1 MIHPAELEL
10 LLKRKLEGTLSQ
22 EKLADLFREIQAL
35 NDQWEEVPISHRE
48 MGYSMSVNCPDIC
61 CLAEQI
67 YEGNVFKFYR
77 KKKAQQPAS
86 KAVA

>member
-1 MIHPAELEL
+1 MIDPAELEL
-10 LLKRKLEGTLSQ
+10 LLKNRLEGTLSE
-22 EKLADLFREIQAL
+22 EKLANLFREIQAL
-35 NDQWEEVPISHRE
+35 NDQWEEAPISHRE

-77 KKKAQQPAS
+77 KKKAQQPAG

>member
-22 EKLADLFREIQAL
+22 EKLADLFRQIQAL

-77 KKKAQQPAS
+77 KKKAQQLPG